1 MTGRGYRRYP
11 REVVSSGFSTT
22 MATKADAIPINGIKF
37 EGSKTEI
44 TRTVQRN
51 GIISIHHVES
61 QFDLVSERHSHS
73 IVLHSSGTCNEL
85 ELAKLPDWPGVET
98 TAPSVVWPVRSSGNP
113 PQGSA
118 ESTPNSERV
127 QIILNKVAQPQYSL
141 SGALDSSFPAIL
153 TRDAR
158 RLLPR
163 AQAIGLAEKRR
174 REPESEAALPKRL
187 KTNALDHSLLL
198 GWH

>member
-22 MATKADAIPINGIKF
+22 MATKADTIPINDIKF
-37 EGSKTEI
+37 EGSKAEI

-51 GIISIHHVES
+51 GIVSIHHVES
-61 QFDLVSERHSHS
+61 QIDLVSERHSHS
-73 IVLHSSGTCNEL
+73 IVLHSSSTCNEL
-85 ELAKLPDWPGVET
+85 ELAKLPNWPGVET

-113 PQGSA
+113 LQSGV

-127 QIILNKVAQPQYSL
+127 QIILDKVAQPQYSL

-158 RLLPR
+158 RLLPQ
-163 AQAIGLAEKRR
+163 AHAIGLAGKRR
-174 REPESEAALPKRL
+174 REPESEVALPKRL
-187 KTNALDHSLLL
+187 KRTP
-198 GWH
+198 